1 MGFNSFMSYWV
12 IVIHPPHSHKIGC
25 HITGYYACI
34 YCDGNQTSATLSSRC
49 FQPTDSTIAC
59 SLFWWVVVKQ
69 TASILE
75 AEVNGRICSAKVSQQ
90 IAWLNNRYV
99 GSSGQEAPSC
109 ISLPSLQSPKTR
121 FPTPDTPDLEPLIHD
136 PQSNIKTSSSG
147 PRPNASR
154 SKSLAPKQDV
164 LGFVP
169 CVKRKPSS

>member
-1 MGFNSFMSYWV
+1 M
-12 IVIHPPHSHKIGC
+12 
-25 HITGYYACI
+25 
-34 YCDGNQTSATLSSRC
+34 
-49 FQPTDSTIAC
+49 
-59 SLFWWVVVKQ
+59 
-69 TASILE
+69 
-75 AEVNGRICSAKVSQQ
+75 NGRICSAKVSQQ

-154 SKSLAPKQDV
+154 SKSFSPKAGCAGLCTVREKKAFV
-164 LGFVP
+164 LNVFISLWDHIRGFRLQNDRRDPERLLFVNQLLSSCCSTSPHYSGGTDLGRCQYYLGSWLVP
-169 CVKRKPSS
+169 VVTAL